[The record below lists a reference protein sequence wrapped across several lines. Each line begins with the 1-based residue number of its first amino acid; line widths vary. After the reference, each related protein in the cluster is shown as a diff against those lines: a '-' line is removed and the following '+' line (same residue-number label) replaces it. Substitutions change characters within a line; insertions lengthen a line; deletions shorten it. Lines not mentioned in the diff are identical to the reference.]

1 VEAEQADDAA
11 DVLAGSGLEG
21 RALKTAFITGA
32 NVGQANLLAKALD
45 QRGWRVFAGVLPG
58 APTDLK
64 TDGNLTVVDQDV
76 SKTDSVKASAELV
89 TRELAGNG
97 LDLLMNVAGVA
108 NIAVGVVEGVDLAQ
122 AERLFQINLFGQLRV
137 IQSFLPLIRKNAPGS
152 RIANYSSGAI
162 LANPVGAGV
171 YNMTK
176 HAIHG
181 MTLTLRHELAPL
193 GIQVTSI
200 IPGGVLT
207 GMSAN
212 SHENTKKTWGA
223 QRDEIRKVYAPLE
236 PVMCKVLPDML
247 EKSGSSPE
255 QALAGTLE
263 ILDKKKWAPM
273 EYLGK
278 DVKPMGV
285 MRRLLSDGQLESM
298 MRMTFKI
305 PRYRPQ

>member
-1 VEAEQADDAA
+1 M
-11 DVLAGSGLEG
+11 
-21 RALKTAFITGA
+21 KTAFITGA
-32 NVGQANLLAKALD
+32 NVGQANLLVKALD
-45 QRGWRVFAGVLPG
+45 KRGWRVFAGVLPG

-64 TDGNLTVVDQDV
+64 TDGNVTVVDQDV
-76 SKTDSVKASAELV
+76 SNTESVQKSAEVV
-89 TRELAGNG
+89 TQALNGQG

-108 NIAVGVVEGVDLAQ
+108 NVASGVLEGVNLDSVK
-122 AERLFQINLFGQLRV
+122 RLFEINAFGQLRV
-137 IQSFLPLIRKNAPGS
+137 IQAFLPLLRKNAPGS

-162 LANPVGAGV
+162 LANPIGAGA

-181 MTLTLRHELAPL
+181 MTMTLRGELAPL

-212 SHENTKKTWGA
+212 SHVITRNRWNE
-223 QRDEIRKVYAPLE
+223 QPEEIRKVYEPLANTY
-236 PVMCKVLPDML
+236 MQVLPDML

-255 QALAGTLE
+255 QALEGTLA
-263 ILDKKKWAPM
+263 ILDKKKWKPM

-285 MRRLLSDGQLESM
+285 MRRLLSDSQLEAM

-305 PRYRPQ
+305 PVYKA

>member
-1 VEAEQADDAA
+1 M
-11 DVLAGSGLEG
+11 
-21 RALKTAFITGA
+21 KTAFITGA
-32 NVGQANLLAKALD
+32 NIGQANLITKALAG
-45 QRGWRVFAGVLPG
+45 QGWKVFAGVLPG

-64 TDGNLTVVDQDV
+64 TGGNIVVVDQDV
-76 SKTDSVKASAELV
+76 SKTESVRASAEIV
-89 TRELAGNG
+89 TQALNGQG

-108 NIAVGVVEGVDLAQ
+108 NVGVGVVEGADLA
-122 AERLFQINLFGQLRV
+122 AVERLFNINMFGQLRV
-137 IQSFLPLIRKNAPGS
+137 IQAFLPLLRRNAPGS

-162 LANPVGAGV
+162 IANPVGAGA

-207 GMSAN
+207 AMSAN
-212 SHENTKKTWGA
+212 SHANTLKTWGEQPA
-223 QRDEIRKVYAPLE
+223 DIQRVYEPLKG
-236 PVMCKVLPDML
+236 VMCQVLPDML
-247 EKSGSSPE
+247 EKTGSTPE
-255 QALAGTLE
+255 QALEGTLE
-263 ILDKKKWAPM
+263 ILAKKKWKPM
-273 EYLGK
+273 ELLGK

-285 MRRLLSDGQLESM
+285 MRRLFSDSQLESL

-305 PRYRPQ
+305 PTLKA

>member
-1 VEAEQADDAA
+1 V
-11 DVLAGSGLEG
+11 
-21 RALKTAFITGA
+21 A
-32 NVGQANLLAKALD
+32 NVG
-45 QRGWRVFAGVLPG
+45 VGVLEG
-58 APTDLK
+58 A
-64 TDGNLTVVDQDV
+64 
-76 SKTDSVKASAELV
+76 
-89 TRELAGNG
+89 
-97 LDLLMNVAGVA
+97 
-108 NIAVGVVEGVDLAQ
+108 DLAHV
-122 AERLFQINLFGQLRV
+122 ERLFQINMFGQLRV
-137 IQSFLPLIRKNAPGS
+137 IQAFLPLIRKNAPGS

-162 LANPVGAGV
+162 LANPIGAGA

-212 SHENTKKTWGA
+212 SHANTKATWGQQPA
-223 QRDEIRKVYAPLE
+223 EVQAVYEPLRN
-236 PVMCKVLPDML
+236 VMCQVLPDML
-247 EKSGSSPE
+247 EKSGSTPE

-263 ILDKKKWAPM
+263 ILAKKKWKPM
-273 EYLGK
+273 EFLGK

-285 MRRLLSDGQLESM
+285 MRRLLSDSQLESM

-305 PRYRPQ
+305 PSYKA

>member
-1 VEAEQADDAA
+1 MSKNV
-11 DVLAGSGLEG
+11 
-21 RALKTAFITGA
+21 FITGA
-32 NVGQANLLAKALD
+32 NIGQANLLSKALSK
-45 QRGWRVFAGVLPG
+45 QGWRVFAGVLPG
-58 APTDLK
+58 APTDLV
-64 TDGNLTVVDQDV
+64 DGPNLTVVDQDV
-76 SKTDSVKASAELV
+76 SKTDSVLHSAEVV
-89 TRELAGNG
+89 TKALNGQG

-108 NIAVGVVEGVDLAQ
+108 NIAVGVLEATDLVQ
-122 AERLFQINLFGQLRV
+122 LERLFNINTFGQLRV
-137 IQSFLPLIRKNAPGS
+137 IQAFLPLLRKNAPGS

-162 LANPVGAGV
+162 LANPVGAGA

-207 GMSAN
+207 AMSAN
-212 SHENTKKTWGA
+212 SHENTKKTWAMQPEAVRRVYEPYLG
-223 QRDEIRKVYAPLE
+223 KV
-236 PVMCKVLPDML
+236 MMQVLPDML
-247 EKSGSSPE
+247 EKTGSTPE
-255 QALAGTLE
+255 QALEGTLQ
-263 ILDKKKWAPM
+263 ILAKKKWKPM

-285 MRRLLSDGQLESM
+285 MRRLLSDSQLESM

-305 PRYRPQ
+305 PAYKA

>member
-1 VEAEQADDAA
+1 M
-11 DVLAGSGLEG
+11 
-21 RALKTAFITGA
+21 KNAFITGA
-32 NVGQANLLAKALD
+32 NVGQANLLSKALV

-64 TDGNLTVVDQDV
+64 TEGNLVVVDQDV
-76 SKTDSVKASAELV
+76 SKTESVKQSAEVV
-89 TRELAGNG
+89 TRALAGQG

-108 NIAVGVVEGVDLAQ
+108 NVAVGVIEGIDLAQ

-137 IQSFLPLIRKNAPGS
+137 IQNFLPLVRKNAPGS

-162 LANPVGAGV
+162 LANPIGAGA

-193 GIQVTSI
+193 GIEVTSI
-200 IPGGVLT
+200 VPGGVLT

-212 SHENTKKTWGA
+212 SHENTKKSWGSQPA
-223 QRDEIRKVYAPLE
+223 AMREVYAPLE
-236 PVMCKVLPDML
+236 NVMCKVLPDML
-247 EKSGSSPE
+247 EKSGSTPE

-273 EYLGK
+273 EFLGK

-285 MRRLLSDGQLESM
+285 MRRIFSDAQLEAM

-305 PRYRPQ
+305 PKYKAGKEARA

>member
-1 VEAEQADDAA
+1 MK
-11 DVLAGSGLEG
+11 S
-21 RALKTAFITGA
+21 AFITGA
-32 NVGQANLLAKALD
+32 NVGQANLLVKALS
-45 QRGWRVFAGVLPG
+45 QQGWRVFAGVLPG

-64 TDGNLTVVDQDV
+64 SAGNVTVVDQDV
-76 SKTDSVKASAELV
+76 SKSESVTHSAAIV
-89 TRELAGNG
+89 TEALEGRG

-108 NIAVGVVEGVDLAQ
+108 NIATGVIEGARFSDV
-122 AERLFQINLFGQLRV
+122 ERLFNINLFGQLRV
-137 IQSFLPLIRKNAPGS
+137 IQAFLPLIRKNAPGS

-162 LANPVGAGV
+162 LANPVGAGA

-212 SHENTKKTWGA
+212 AHANTRKTWNEQPEA
-223 QRDEIRKVYAPLE
+223 IRAVYE
-236 PVMCKVLPDML
+236 PHLGHVMMQVLPDML
-247 EKSGSSPE
+247 EKSGSTPE
-255 QALAGTLE
+255 QALAGTLD
-263 ILDKKKWAPM
+263 ILRKKKWKPM

-278 DVKPMGV
+278 DVKPMGL
-285 MRRLLSDGQLESM
+285 MRRLLSDSQLEAM

-305 PRYRPQ
+305 PTYKA